1 MGTTAKVI
9 GPGWRRALP
18 ALALLWLV
26 IIVVY
31 RDAGLAMVALWNRS
45 ETYAHAWVVPPISL
59 WLIWR
64 MRAHVLAI
72 DPRPAYWTLLPMAAV
87 GLVWLL
93 GELVAVNTAT
103 QFALVAMLVLAVP
116 ALLGIEV
123 TKALVF
129 PLGFLF
135 FAVPAGE
142 FMTPTLMQWTAEVT
156 IGALRLSGIP
166 VYREGLQF
174 VIPSGHWSVVEACSG
189 IRYLISSVMVGTL
202 FAYLNYQSTQR
213 RLVFVGISII
223 VPLVAN
229 WLRAYMIVM
238 LGHYSNNQIAAG
250 ADHLVYGW
258 VLFGIVIVLLYWI
271 GARWA
276 EAMPDSPVLPAA
288 KAAWPVA
295 GGWGMVVLSAVV
307 VLVPLAIWQRIDANE
322 RDATVQLKLP
332 LVMASWQVSD
342 EPAPGWTPGFMNPS
356 ASTRVG
362 YADAGGAKVG
372 VYIGYYRQQDGE
384 RKLVS
389 STNVLVSGGD
399 HGWNVV
405 GGGARTVPLE
415 ADVLAVREGQL
426 LQAESPGQSR
436 RQRLRIWQLYWVDGQ
451 LEAGNVRAKLSGAW
465 GRLKGRG
472 DDSAVILLFADDDDP
487 ARSEASLTQFVATG
501 LPAIVASL
509 EATRRAAQE
518 P

>member
-1 MGTTAKVI
+1 MVTAAV

-18 ALALLWLV
+18 ALVMLWMV
-26 IIVVY
+26 IAFVY

-64 MRAHVLAI
+64 MRTQVLAL
-72 DPRPAYWTLLPMAAV
+72 DPRPAFWVLLPLAAV

-123 TKALVF
+123 AKALVF

-189 IRYLISSVMVGTL
+189 IRYLISSIMVGTL
-202 FAYLNYQSTQR
+202 FAYLNYQSTRR

-276 EAMPDSPVLPAA
+276 ESMPDAPVLPAA

-295 GGWGMVVLSAVV
+295 SGWGMVVLSIGVV
-307 VLVPLAIWQRIDANE
+307 WIPLAIWQRIDALE
-322 RDATVQLKLP
+322 RDATVQLKMP
-332 LVMASWQVSD
+332 AVMPGWQSAD
-342 EPAPGWTPGFMNPS
+342 EPAPAWTPGFANPS
-356 ASTRVG
+356 ARVKVG
-362 YADAGGAKVG
+362 YAAPGGAKVG
-372 VYIGYYRQQDGE
+372 VYVGYYRQQGGE

-389 STNVLVSGGD
+389 SINVLVSSAD
-399 HGWNVV
+399 QGWNVV
-405 GGGARTVPLE
+405 AGGARTVPL
-415 ADVLAVREGQL
+415 DTGVLAVREGQL
-426 LQAESPGQSR
+426 LQTETPGRQR
-436 RQRLRIWQLYWVDGQ
+436 RQRIRVWQFYWVDGH
-451 LEAGNVRAKLSGAW
+451 LEASNVQAKLSGAW

-472 DDSAVILLFADDDDP
+472 DDSAAILLFADDEDP
-487 ARSEASLTQFVATG
+487 ARAEASLIQFASTG
-501 LPAIVASL
+501 LSAIVASL